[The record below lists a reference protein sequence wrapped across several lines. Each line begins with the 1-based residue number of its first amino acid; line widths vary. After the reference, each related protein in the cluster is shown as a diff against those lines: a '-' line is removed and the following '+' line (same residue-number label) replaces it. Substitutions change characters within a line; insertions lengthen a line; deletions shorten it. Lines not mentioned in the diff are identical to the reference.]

1 MMFASAASKLFIN
14 SVLILCIVNQA
25 QSQQFQQNQGQN
37 KLNQRLQQ
45 YEQVTKSNQ
54 QKNQQSLRGKQLQ
67 QRQLQIENEPSK
79 DLWAVIHVGPMKT
92 GSSVIQESFPTVSN
106 ELILDE
112 YEEASQAMSKGIE
125 TNHMIGCFRP
135 DAVKYTGGPNFELS
149 CHPNALKQLKQVAD
163 RQHNLIISADYL
175 TDPKT
180 DLVKLKEFLAPWKN
194 HKVVAYYRRYYD
206 WLVSFHHQ
214 MYKRHSPETRVP
226 ISDFLEVEAEHGYLY
241 KTMYLVDAMD
251 RWRQYFPYIEII
263 NLYELPNNDIA
274 QSFYCKGLVGGS
286 NTCNKYTEAQVSD
299 PAPYEKEIEPLIYSD
314 LAYFAKKQ
322 GLWNEATTGLT
333 ERSVA
338 RLAQIYQEQT
348 LNRTVTD
355 FGPAVVCPERW
366 VIDSLLKKSLQL
378 EEQVFPTYFF
388 FHGEREV
395 IADVKATKK
404 SKMCNVDAEI
414 VLDEYEEWQAFF
426 SHLNRL
432 VPKRS

>member
-1 MMFASAASKLFIN
+1 MVFVSRL
-14 SVLILCIVNQA
+14 LITSFLISFNAYQA
-25 QSQQFQQNQGQN
+25 HCQQKQQSS

-45 YEQVTKSNQ
+45 HEQFINSKQPTTNK
-54 QKNQQSLRGKQLQ
+54 QQSLRGQQQIQ
-67 QRQLQIENEPSK
+67 QRQLQTVVEPNK

-92 GSSVIQESFPTVSN
+92 GASAIQASFSSFAN
-106 ELILDE
+106 EMILDE
-112 YEEASQAMSKGIE
+112 YEEASHAMSKGIE

-135 DAVKYTGGPNFELS
+135 DAVPYTGGPNFELS
-149 CHPNALKQLKQVAD
+149 CHSNAMKELKQVAD

-180 DLVKLKEFLAPWKN
+180 DVKKLLEFLAPWKN

-241 KTMYLVDAMD
+241 KTMYLVEAMD

-263 NLYELPNNDIA
+263 NLYELPNNDIL
-274 QSFYCKGLVGGS
+274 QSFYCKGLVAGD
-286 NTCNKYTEAQVSD
+286 NACNKIMESQVAE
-299 PAPYEKEIEPLIYSD
+299 PAPYEKPIEPFVYSD

-333 ERSVA
+333 ERSVS

-348 LNRTVTD
+348 LNRTVFD
-355 FGPAVVCPERW
+355 FGPAVICPERW
-366 VIDSLLKKSLQL
+366 VINSLLKTTLKI
-378 EEQVFPTYFF
+378 EEQVFPTFYF
-388 FHGEREV
+388 FHGERQM

-414 VLDEYEEWQAFF
+414 VLDEYEEWRAFF
-426 SHLNRL
+426 THLNHV
-432 VPKRS
+432 VPKKRS